1 MPPRRKKLSAVVK
14 VQLPAGSATRIQLP
28 SLSGV
33 KKCVVNKEVVEK
45 KEQPALI
52 FAERPKDQSA

>member
-1 MPPRRKKLSAVVK
+1 MLDVMYD
-14 VQLPAGSATRIQLP
+14 LP
-28 SLSGV
+28 SLTGV

-45 KEQPALI
+45 REAPTLI